1 MPAPIDA
8 YAHLVGKAGS
18 DHLNEEATARL
29 DEIARMA
36 RRLKAPPES
45 VARHLAHCGMRRV
58 ARYVLPLVHR
68 STGDPF
74 AQEVHQRLPSDPIGV
89 GIASVA
95 KPVLARASADSKVG
109 ALMAHMLND
118 SLPRGAYSGG
128 RALFLRS
135 RRA

>member
-1 MPAPIDA
+1 
-8 YAHLVGKAGS
+8 
-18 DHLNEEATARL
+18 
-29 DEIARMA
+29 
-36 RRLKAPPES
+36 
-45 VARHLAHCGMRRV
+45 MRRV

-68 STGDPF
+68 STGDLF
-74 AQEVHQRLPSDPIGV
+74 AQQVYECLPADPIGL

-95 KPVLARASADSKVG
+95 KAVLSRASADSKVG